1 MRGRSEMKINFT
13 KEEYRKL
20 LDIIYAGIMVI
31 NGNKAPEDYLEEYED
46 MEQYIYSFA
55 SHYGHGNLVDYDPKY
70 KRYFTTP
77 EFDKERIEDL
87 IQEYDDIIF
96 WSMLAF
102 NLAKRDVYRDLEGKK
117 IDRETILK
125 GIIEKEAEYRDEFYE
140 NGLEN
145 LIFKNLK

>member
-1 MRGRSEMKINFT
+1 MKINFT

-20 LDIIYAGIMVI
+20 LDIVYAGIMVI
-31 NGNKAPEDYLEEYED
+31 NGNRAPEDYLEEYED

-55 SHYGHGNLVDYDPKY
+55 RDYGLKNLVDYDPKY

-102 NLAKRDVYRDLEGKK
+102 NLAKR
-117 IDRETILK
+117 
-125 GIIEKEAEYRDEFYE
+125 
-140 NGLEN
+140 
-145 LIFKNLK
+145 